1 MQRWSFDV
9 FPSCGIAEVKLLMFA
24 DGVSCS
30 DVRDRDKPGS
40 DNSVT
45 LNKIIIDVSLDKD
58 M

>member
-1 MQRWSFDV
+1 MQRCSFDV
-9 FPSCGIAEVKLLMFA
+9 PVVRNCRSQVVDVSA

>member
-1 MQRWSFDV
+1 M